1 MSMLSTILYILNKK
15 GEIDILLL
23 NIIKTKTK
31 FFYVY
36 PSFSRTE
43 FFNKLI
49 ALDLLMSWTMKQ

>member
-15 GEIDILLL
+15 GKIDILVL
-23 NIIKTKTK
+23 NIIKTKTN

-49 ALDLLMSWTMKQ
+49 ALDLLMS